1 MWTGCRTHRTLSFVI
16 PMPLVEGC
24 KHEIE
29 ITVPLDEVD
38 RERQHVLA
46 DVQKRARLPGF
57 RPGKAPLSLIRTRFG
72 SEIRQ
77 DVIEHLLPKAFRKK
91 ADEEHWKVVGT
102 PNITEIHFD
111 EGEPLRFRAEFE
123 VAPEFEVAS
132 YRGIEVPYADPQ
144 VSEEDIDKRL
154 TDLQNRKAEFVNEDP
169 RPLVQGDHA
178 VVALKSIAG
187 VEGEPVKSD
196 NMVLHLGDPE
206 TLPEFTEN
214 LTGMS
219 PDETKEIEVSYPEEY
234 GHERLAGK
242 KVKFE
247 VTVKAVRRKELPEIN
262 DEFARDLGDY
272 QNLEELREAIRS
284 SIRAER
290 EYAAQQEAKNKLVE
304 ELVKLHDFPVPNA
317 YVDRQVEFI
326 LERQLRE
333 IAAQGVDPRQL
344 KLDWGKI
351 KESQKD
357 RATHEVRASLVLEK
371 VADAEA
377 IHATSEEVDREVQR
391 TAKQEREPVAA
402 VRLRL
407 EKDGTL
413 GRIASRIRTEKTLN
427 FLFENARKVTPPPEP
442 ETPDQKVVEG

>member
-344 KLDWGKI
+344 KLDWDKI